1 MGLAD
6 RERSFLFSIIKKT
19 DKLNIMAAPI
29 THIVLAEKVF
39 NNHFSNLSKDKFL
52 VGTSF
57 PDVRYLRV
65 IKREQTHPKDF
76 TLSEIKSADS
86 FKAGLLFHCLV
97 DTAREN
103 YMLKNDIYSLMPA
116 SKLIT
121 QTLKLLEDELFYD
134 RLDNWN
140 LISFYFDKVLSEELE
155 YPVKGVDVLKWHK
168 LLQNYFA
175 QKPNRETR
183 KVLFEN
189 IYFDE
194 ENIQEVEDNLAII
207 KNNEKVL
214 EIIDSFYKDFD
225 KLL

>member
-1 MGLAD
+1 
-6 RERSFLFSIIKKT
+6 
-19 DKLNIMAAPI
+19 MAAPI
-29 THIVLAEKVF
+29 THIVLSDKVF
-39 NNHFSNLSKDKFL
+39 NNHFSNLSKDKFF

-57 PDVRYLRV
+57 PDIRYLRV

-86 FKAGLLFHCLV
+86 FKAGLLFHCFV
-97 DTAREN
+97 DTVREN
-103 YMLKNDIYSLMPA
+103 YMQENNIYSIMPR

-121 QTLKLLEDELFYD
+121 QTLKLFEDELFYS
-134 RLDNWN
+134 RLNNWDS
-140 LISFYFDKVLSEELE
+140 ISSYFEKVLSEELE
-155 YPVKGVDVLKWHK
+155 YPIKEEDVLKWHK
-168 LLQNYFA
+168 LLQSYLS
-175 QKPNRETR
+175 QKPSIETR

-194 ENIQEVEDNLAII
+194 ENIKEIESNLAII

-214 EIIDSFYKDFD
+214 EIIESFYNDFD